1 MNVSTVSQ
9 MMRSLN
15 QRPIAVYPIYIQMT
29 GKLTSAYLLSQIMYW
44 FASSGKDKIYKTN
57 DEIIQ
62 ETSLSLDEFKSAKR
76 LLKQIP
82 WLTISIEG
90 VPARTYYEIDWEGY
104 VHHLASISQQ
114 YSNQLVEN
122 PPTSWCEIHQQAGGK
137 STNIT
142 ETTTEITTESPK
154 EGAREKT
161 DSSQTETSEIHATAP
176 SPDQEG
182 SAAPRP
188 PHTDELE
195 GRRMGKAQQLWI
207 EMEVPRHV
215 AADRRPLLAEWLE
228 YRSEIGRPVLSRHEM
243 KELIAFFNKHGPG
256 DLREMM
262 AHSMRAGYP
271 NLYPDSL
278 NRQNKQQDVRSQ
290 KRSRP
295 GRPDWSKYYPPS

>member
-176 SPDQEG
+176 SPDQE
-182 SAAPRP
+182 
-188 PHTDELE
+188 
-195 GRRMGKAQQLWI
+195 
-207 EMEVPRHV
+207 
-215 AADRRPLLAEWLE
+215 
-228 YRSEIGRPVLSRHEM
+228 
-243 KELIAFFNKHGPG
+243 
-256 DLREMM
+256 
-262 AHSMRAGYP
+262 
-271 NLYPDSL
+271 
-278 NRQNKQQDVRSQ
+278 
-290 KRSRP
+290 
-295 GRPDWSKYYPPS
+295 